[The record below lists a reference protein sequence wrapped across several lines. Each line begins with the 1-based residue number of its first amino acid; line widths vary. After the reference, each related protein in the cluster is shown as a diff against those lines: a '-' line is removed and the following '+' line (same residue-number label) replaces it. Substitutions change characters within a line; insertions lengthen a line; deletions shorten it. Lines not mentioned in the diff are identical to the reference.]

1 MQSAFSRWVQNRWA
15 GGPAAFELKRTL
27 NQSLPLSA
35 LREHQAAALSQVAG
49 AGNFFKIPDGGFS
62 QSPYDCFFLQ
72 GKAYLVISY
81 GPKLTG
87 FYLIPIATVERIKRN
102 GTISITE
109 KLAKEFGEYQEIPRA
124 K

>member
-1 MQSAFSRWVQNRWA
+1 MQNAFSRWVVNRWT

-27 NQSLPLSA
+27 TTSLPLSA
-35 LREHQAAALSQVAG
+35 LKEHQLSALSQVAS

-81 GPKLTG
+81 GPKLVG
-87 FYLIPIATVERIKRN
+87 FYLIPIATVERIKKN

-109 KLAKEFGEYQEIPRA
+109 KLAKEFGEYYEIP
-124 K
+124 KK